1 MYQYALM
8 LKLNIKLY
16 HIVIFML
23 NLTIALTVSLKLSKN
38 KETFLLIL
46 KLICGSRGMASILQN
61 LFVRALNPESVRSLK
76 IVISHASL
84 YLGIILYTAV
94 GAKVMVVVIDC
105 SGNWTVLIWMV
116 ISGDLCSSLENS
128 FEF

>member
-1 MYQYALM
+1 MEASDWPREGMNRPIAAASQSVPSPL
-8 LKLNIKLY
+8 KLY

-23 NLTIALTVSLKLSKN
+23 NLKLSKS

-46 KLICGSRGMASILQN
+46 KLIFGSQGMASILQN

-94 GAKVMVVVIDC
+94 GAKVMVVVIDR

-116 ISGDLCSSLENS
+116 IV
-128 FEF
+128 F

>member
-1 MYQYALM
+1 MV
-8 LKLNIKLY
+8 NIKLY

-23 NLTIALTVSLKLSKN
+23 NLTIVLAVFLKLFKN
-38 KETFLLIL
+38 
-46 KLICGSRGMASILQN
+46 RGMASILQN

-94 GAKVMVVVIDC
+94 GAKVMVMIDR
-105 SGNWTVLIWMV
+105 SGNWTFLDDDCVLIRLKMKGRR
-116 ISGDLCSSLENS
+116 IFCDIASI
-128 FEF
+128 